1 MRFPKAEALPSFII
15 SRQAGSLMN
24 QPIELLSRGLS
35 DPNLRLSQPRI
46 RDPETLPPLVED
58 VAGLPGSRPRPEVR
72 GAAAIP
78 CPTDRRNP
86 ASPRWPRSFGRCAL
100 AQGGSRRP
108 PPFGALP
115 APAAP
120 GKPARKRP
128 LGRGEGKSLGFS
140 LEPWASRARRAAPAE
155 KGQVPAL
162 SPSAPPAAG
171 RPFDVP
177 GPAGMR
183 PGYQSPSWIPKVS
196 A

>member
-1 MRFPKAEALPSFII
+1 MFLHVSLNSLSSCIYSYSYLLAPFSFCVFI
-15 SRQAGSLMN
+15 
-24 QPIELLSRGLS
+24 LSS
-35 DPNLRLSQPRI
+35 PVP
-46 RDPETLPPLVED
+46 
-58 VAGLPGSRPRPEVR
+58 
-72 GAAAIP
+72 AIP

-108 PPFGALP
+108 PPFGAIP

-140 LEPWASRARRAAPAE
+140 LEPWASRARRAAPGE
-155 KGQVPAL
+155 KGRVPAL

-171 RPFDVP
+171 RPFDVA